1 MTSYLERHASKS
13 PGRKNTILQAASSK
27 HSQIQKIV
35 TASLYCALQIP
46 VRLCSIIHRW
56 VPKNLFSHSLPIE
69 SQLLPA
75 TAHCCQSHGKPFLD
89 PFWESKHGFFILQ
102 SRVCERQKRPC
113 FCQYPSFLKALFFWK
128 NSPPLIMKR

>member
-13 PGRKNTILQAASSK
+13 PGRKNTILQAARSK

-46 VRLCSIIHRW
+46 VRLFSISTDGY
-56 VPKNLFSHSLPIE
+56 PKIYFPTVFPQNLSF
-69 SQLLPA
+69 SQLLLIVIKA
-75 TAHCCQSHGKPFLD
+75 MGND
-89 PFWESKHGFFILQ
+89 FWIHSGRASVDSLFF
-102 SRVCERQKRPC
+102 RVGYVKDKKRPC
-113 FCQYPSFLKALFFWK
+113 FCQYPSLLKALFFWK